1 MSCWNLVG
9 IKSQTHWLGAAIAI
23 WIGALL
29 PILVTPWI
37 MDDMAFS
44 IDFHETAVSQ
54 AFTQGVDMAIG
65 FTSQGR
71 VAFLHLIMLNFV
83 YAIFKNVYAYKI
95 FLVLINLFPF
105 LAFNKL
111 CKTVGLNSKEF
122 LLMAIFLA
130 ATVQIRGS
138 ADPYVSFFGM
148 VQCCTGFMF
157 LAINSF
163 LKEKPIIAALW
174 LALALQFYEV
184 GYVLLPIFAAICI
197 ARYVMG
203 GSFNLR
209 LLVAPTFVIVVYL
222 TATIIFRHLA
232 TSAGAEV
239 QHAYSLIFEPWK
251 ILQTVCMQM
260 AGALPLD
267 YLMLTD
273 RSGNS
278 GVDIK
283 TAKVLWFFLLAFV
296 VLFPIYMF
304 FQLRKSERWQL
315 FADRLVPAKE
325 SGCPTKLLVLILAI
339 GFLLWALPGAIIAV
353 SPKYQ
358 GEEVVR
364 WSQPYLPAY
373 TATYGVALL
382 VYGAY
387 VALLRK
393 SLGSNKNLVRFVPV
407 LFVFVACV
415 SNFYNWNNAFLLR
428 EAWGKQYPMKDL
440 IWSAAFKQAC
450 TGLVY
455 TSDKMYWTNRLLT
468 TQKRALEELPSD
480 NLIGEGDCVLI
491 ATERPHYLKASAYAA
506 PAHAE

>member
-1 MSCWNLVG
+1 
-9 IKSQTHWLGAAIAI
+9 
-23 WIGALL
+23 
-29 PILVTPWI
+29 

-44 IDFHETAVSQ
+44 IDFHETAVNQ
-54 AFTQGVDMAIG
+54 AFAQGVDMAIG

-111 CKTVGLNSKEF
+111 CKTLGLNSKEF

-148 VQCCTGFMF
+148 VQCCTGFM
-157 LAINSF
+157 LLSINSF
-163 LKEKPIIAALW
+163 LKNKSWAAALW
-174 LALALQFYEV
+174 AALALQFYEV
-184 GYVLLPIFAAICI
+184 GYVLLPIVVAICTI
-197 ARYVMG
+197 RYYFG
-203 GSFNLR
+203 HGFKFRDLIP
-209 LLVAPTFVIVVYL
+209 LTLVIVVYL
-222 TATIIFRHLA
+222 LVSIALRKLA
-232 TSAGAEV
+232 ASDGGAIEY
-239 QHAYSLIFEPWK
+239 AYSMVFQPWK
-251 ILQTVCMQM
+251 ILQTVGMQM

-283 TAKVLWFFLLAFV
+283 TAKALWIFFLAFT
-296 VLFPIYMF
+296 VLFPVYMF
-304 FQLRKSERWQL
+304 LKIKKSKGWQL
-315 FADRLVPAKE
+315 FADQLVPNKDRSYSAE
-325 SGCPTKLLVLILAI
+325 LLVLILVI
-339 GFLLWALPGAIIAV
+339 GLLLWALPGGVIAL

-358 GEEVVR
+358 GEGVVR
-364 WSQPYLPAY
+364 WSQPYIPAY

-407 LFVFVACV
+407 WFVFVACV

-491 ATERPHYLKASAYAA
+491 ATERPHYLKASAYADSAPAPA